1 MTPADCCSTN
11 VCALKLSA
19 ALLALALSASMGVIN
34 PAAAEDL
41 TKTQLS
47 PAQATAAAGLLLDAL
62 KNRQVDVMH
71 DALATPVQAS
81 VDVKTVQERLDQGMA
96 IEATH
101 VVSVIPG
108 YNTTTIDA
116 VVTTASGDEEMLM
129 VLDEDGKL
137 LAWKLTDRIKPIE
150 TTAVEFARDLAAGR
164 WVAAR
169 SKMSLQLQE
178 ELAPGDLERK
188 WAKLSLT
195 SGGFR
200 KVKDAVIAHQGGDQQ
215 LVLVAVSFGEA
226 STNLFVIFDERGRIT
241 NVDIS
246 RDFI

>member
-1 MTPADCCSTN
+1 
-11 VCALKLSA
+11 
-19 ALLALALSASMGVIN
+19 MGLIS
-34 PAAAEDL
+34 PAAAEQL
-41 TKTQLS
+41 TRTELS
-47 PAQATAAAGLLLDAL
+47 PAQATAAAELLLEAL
-62 KNRQVDVMH
+62 KNRQGDVMH
-71 DALATPVQAS
+71 DALAAPVQAS
-81 VDVKTVQERLDQGMA
+81 VDVKSVQARLDQRVA
-96 IEATH
+96 INATR

-108 YNTTTIDA
+108 YNTTTVDA
-116 VVTTASGDEEMLM
+116 VVTTASGDEGMLM

-137 LAWKLTDRIKPIE
+137 LAWKWTEQIQPIE
-150 TTAVEFARDLAAGR
+150 TTALDFTRDLAAGR

-188 WAKLSLT
+188 WTKLSEV

-215 LVLVAVSFGEA
+215 LVLVAVAFGKA
-226 STNLFVIFDERGRIT
+226 TTNLFVIFDESGRII

-246 RDFI
+246 RDFV

>member
-1 MTPADCCSTN
+1 
-11 VCALKLSA
+11 
-19 ALLALALSASMGVIN
+19 MGLISS
-34 PAAAEDL
+34 AAAEEL
-41 TKTQLS
+41 TRTELT
-47 PAQATAAAGLLLDAL
+47 PAQAKTAAELVLEAL
-62 KNRQVDVMH
+62 QERQGEVMH
-71 DALATPVQAS
+71 DALAAPVQAS
-81 VDVKTVQERLDQGMA
+81 VDVKTVQARLDQREA
-96 IEATH
+96 INGTR

-116 VVTTASGDEEMLM
+116 VVTTASGDEGMLM

-137 LAWKLTDRIKPIE
+137 LAWKWTDQIQPIE
-150 TTAVEFARDLAAGR
+150 TTALDFTRDLAAGR

-188 WAKLSLT
+188 WTKLSKV

-215 LVLVAVSFGEA
+215 LVLVAVAFGEA
-226 STNLFVIFDERGRIT
+226 TTNLFVIFDERGRII

-246 RDFI
+246 RDFV

>member
-1 MTPADCCSTN
+1 
-11 VCALKLSA
+11 
-19 ALLALALSASMGVIN
+19 MGLIS
-34 PAAAEDL
+34 PAAAEQL
-41 TKTQLS
+41 TRTELS
-47 PAQATAAAGLLLDAL
+47 PAQATAAAELLLEAL
-62 KNRQVDVMH
+62 KNRQGDVMH
-71 DALATPVQAS
+71 DALAAPVQAR
-81 VDVKTVQERLDQGMA
+81 VDVKSVQSRLDQRVTVN
-96 IEATH
+96 ATR

-108 YNTTTIDA
+108 YNTTTVDA
-116 VVTTASGDEEMLM
+116 VVTTASGDEGMLM

-137 LAWKLTDRIKPIE
+137 LAWKWTEQIQPIE
-150 TTAVEFARDLAAGR
+150 TTALDFTRDLAAGR

-188 WAKLSLT
+188 WTKLSQV

-215 LVLVAVSFGEA
+215 LVLVAVAFGEA
-226 STNLFVIFDERGRIT
+226 TTNLFVIFDERGRII

-246 RDFI
+246 RDFV

>member
-1 MTPADCCSTN
+1 
-11 VCALKLSA
+11 LKLSA
-19 ALLALALSASMGVIN
+19 ALLAIALSAPMGLIS
-34 PAAAEDL
+34 PAAAEQL
-41 TKTQLS
+41 TRTELS
-47 PAQATAAAGLLLDAL
+47 PAQATAAAELLLKAL
-62 KNRQVDVMH
+62 KNRQGDVMH
-71 DALATPVQAS
+71 DALAAPVQAS
-81 VDVKTVQERLDQGMA
+81 VDVESVQARLDQRVA
-96 IEATH
+96 VNATR

-108 YNTTTIDA
+108 YNTTTVDA
-116 VVTTASGDEEMLM
+116 VVTTASGDEGMLM

-137 LAWKLTDRIKPIE
+137 LAWKWTEQIQPIE
-150 TTAVEFARDLAAGR
+150 TTALDFTRDLAAGR

-188 WAKLSLT
+188 WTKLSQV

-215 LVLVAVSFGEA
+215 LVLVAVAFGKA
-226 STNLFVIFDERGRIT
+226 TTNLFVIFDESGRII

-246 RDFI
+246 RDFV

>member
-1 MTPADCCSTN
+1 
-11 VCALKLSA
+11 
-19 ALLALALSASMGVIN
+19 MGLIS
-34 PAAAEDL
+34 PAAAEQL
-41 TKTQLS
+41 TRTELS
-47 PAQATAAAGLLLDAL
+47 PAQATAAAELLLEAL
-62 KNRQVDVMH
+62 KNRQGDVMH
-71 DALATPVQAS
+71 DALAAPVQAS
-81 VDVKTVQERLDQGMA
+81 VDVKSVQARLDQRVA
-96 IEATH
+96 IDATR

-108 YNTTTIDA
+108 YNTTTVDA
-116 VVTTASGDEEMLM
+116 VVTTASGDEGMLM

-137 LAWKLTDRIKPIE
+137 LAWKWTEQIQPIE
-150 TTAVEFARDLAAGR
+150 TTALDFTRDLAAGR

-188 WAKLSLT
+188 WTKLSQV

-215 LVLVAVSFGEA
+215 LVLMAVAFGKA
-226 STNLFVIFDERGRIT
+226 TTNMFVMFDESGRII

-246 RDFI
+246 RDFV

>member
-1 MTPADCCSTN
+1 
-11 VCALKLSA
+11 LKLSA
-19 ALLALALSASMGVIN
+19 ALLAIALSAPMGLIS
-34 PAAAEDL
+34 PAAAEQL
-41 TKTQLS
+41 TRTELS
-47 PAQATAAAGLLLDAL
+47 PAQATAAAELLLEAL
-62 KNRQVDVMH
+62 TNRQGDVMH
-71 DALATPVQAS
+71 DALAAPVQAS
-81 VDVKTVQERLDQGMA
+81 VDVKSVQARLDQRVA
-96 IEATH
+96 IDATR

-108 YNTTTIDA
+108 YNTTTVDA
-116 VVTTASGDEEMLM
+116 VVTTASGDEGMLM

-137 LAWKLTDRIKPIE
+137 LAWKWTEQIQPIE
-150 TTAVEFARDLAAGR
+150 TTALDFTRDLAAGR

-188 WAKLSLT
+188 WTKLSQV

-215 LVLVAVSFGEA
+215 LVLVAVAFGKA
-226 STNLFVIFDERGRIT
+226 TTNLFVIFDESGRII

-246 RDFI
+246 RDFV